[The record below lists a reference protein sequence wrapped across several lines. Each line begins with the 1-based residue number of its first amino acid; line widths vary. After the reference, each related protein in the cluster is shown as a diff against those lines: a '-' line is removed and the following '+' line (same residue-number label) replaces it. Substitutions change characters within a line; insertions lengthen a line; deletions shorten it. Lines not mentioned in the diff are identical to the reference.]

1 MSKGGERERT
11 SEEEVNVAAA
21 EAQVRAYNAKEEGWF
36 DRFYAEEVSYHTYG
50 PWIPQGLSADRKHLK
65 ELAMGAMQLF
75 PDRTM
80 TVKNMVAE
88 GDTVV
93 LETVWVGTAVDGH
106 PSLQPGERLVLR
118 NILFNRYRD
127 GKIVETREY
136 GVRISE

>member
-1 MSKGGERERT
+1 MPEDSDRGRT
-11 SEEEVNVAAA
+11 PEEELNVAAA
-21 EAQVRAYNAKEEGWF
+21 EAQVRAYNSKEEGWF
-36 DRFYAEEVSYHTYG
+36 DRFFAEEVDYHTYG
-50 PWIPQGLSADRKHLK
+50 PWTPQGLSTDRKHLK
-65 ELAMGAMQLF
+65 EMAMGAMQFF

-80 TVKNMVAE
+80 KVEGMVAE
-88 GDTVV
+88 GDTIA
-93 LETVWVGTAVDGH
+93 LETVWFGTAADGH